1 MIFNVITPKRKSSL
15 PAGYYRL
22 DYIESTGTQWID
34 TERIIESDTERI
46 VIDFEYTAAHDAN
59 SLFGSQGSNTGVA
72 GNYTLIAYSTNP
84 NFYAGGSRAMT
95 PALTTALNTRYK
107 LDVEASSNGTLTD
120 TWNDTTTL
128 SRSYTAG
135 LDHTHKVY
143 LFANNNDGNVDQICS
158 MKLYGF
164 ELYDGGTLVRDM
176 VPCFSAVDGEVGL
189 YDKVNGVFYGND
201 GTGEFVGGNLIEEG
215 SSTAII
221 SVTAPTGSTVTA
233 THSDGTVLTAEET
246 NGHWTFKVTKFG
258 SCTITGTSGT
268 ASVNQTVNVTDSKV
282 YSVTLRYTITLT
294 STYSGSYDYASF
306 RVDNGT
312 YSSSVTLTIQA
323 GAPVI
328 LTAYGSNS
336 VSYKGTITVNG
347 TVVAE
352 SSSGYVNYTIYP
364 YSDVSIQLMSYYNK
378 NHSNRRY
385 GTVVATYATTAAQ
398 ALALEND
405 GMAAALSVMNIET
418 GGQTTAT
425 TMDELQA
432 ENTTLK
438 ASLNELGV
446 ETEEQN
452 AERHL

>member
-107 LDVEASSNGTLTD
+107 LDVEANANGTLTD

-128 SRSYTAG
+128 SRSYTTG

-143 LFANNNDGNVDQICS
+143 LFANNNNGTVDQICS

-164 ELYDGGTLVRDM
+164 ALYDGGALVRNM
-176 VPCFSAVDGEVGL
+176 IPCFSSVDGEVGL

-201 GTGEFVGGNLIEEG
+201 GTGEFVGGNLVEEG

-221 SVTAPTGSTVTA
+221 SVAAPTGSTVTA

-258 SCTITGTSGT
+258 SYTITGTSGT

-294 STYSGSYDYASF
+294 STYSGSL
-306 RVDNGT
+306 DNAEFSVNGNH
-312 YSSSVTLTIQA
+312 YSTATTLTIQA
-323 GAPVI
+323 GTAVI
-328 LTAYGSNS
+328 FRVYGSS
-336 VSYKGTITVNG
+336 TTYPGTITVNG
-347 TVVAE
+347 TMVAK
-352 SSSGYVNYTIYP
+352 STGGYTSYTIYP
-364 YSDVSIQLMSYYNK
+364 YSDVSIQLSSYYNR
-378 NHSNRRY
+378 NHTDRQCGSV
-385 GTVVATYATTAAQ
+385 TATYATTAAQ

-405 GMAAALSVMNIET
+405 GMAAALSVMGIET

-432 ENTTLK
+432 ENATLK
-438 ASLNELGV
+438 DSLNELGV

-452 AERHL
+452 AE

>member
-34 TERIIESDTERI
+34 TERIIQNDTERI

-107 LDVEASSNGTLTD
+107 LDVEANSNGTLTD

-128 SRSYTAG
+128 SRSYTTG

-143 LFANNNDGNVDQICS
+143 LFANNNNGTVDQICS

-164 ELYDGGTLVRDM
+164 ALYDGGVLVRNM
-176 VPCFSAVDGEVGL
+176 IPCFSSADGEVGL
-189 YDKVNGVFYGND
+189 YDKANGVFYGND
-201 GTGEFVGGNLIEEG
+201 GTGEFVGGNLVEEG

-233 THSDGTVLTAEET
+233 THSDGTVAAATEVSGT
-246 NGHWTFKVTKFG
+246 WTFKVKKFG
-258 SCTITGTSGT
+258 TWTVSATKSGET
-268 ASVNQTVNVTDSKV
+268 DSEAVNVTGTKV
-282 YSVTLRYTITLT
+282 YIVELLQEITVTITAP
-294 STYSGSYDYASF
+294 SSWESIEAVASAVVNGVTYM
-306 RVDNGT
+306 
-312 YSSSVTLTIQA
+312 YSSIAKTS
-323 GAPVI
+323 P
-328 LTAYGSNS
+328 GSAIVLKASSRAN
-336 VSYKGTITVNG
+336 VSAKSKIYVNG
-347 TVVAE
+347 TLVVNSTNAT
-352 SSSGYVNYTIYP
+352 YTIYP
-364 YSDVSIQLMSYYNK
+364 YSDVTIELSRKLS
-378 NHSNRRY
+378 S
-385 GTVVATYATTAAQ
+385 TTCSATYATTATQ
-398 ALALEND
+398 TLALEND
-405 GMAAALSVMNIET
+405 GMAAALNMMNIET
-418 GGQTTAT
+418 GGQTTAE

-452 AERHL
+452 AE